1 MAFEPQGDLHLN
13 ELAKSQVKNDPSGNR
28 DAKGDPIF
36 VVNTS
41 RGFTAWL
48 KQQNASL
55 AVTTYQ
61 VGKLFLFGVQSDGK
75 LWAFNRNI
83 GRCLGLAINA
93 NELWVTGDTQIFK
106 FVEAMD
112 QGQKSTEGHDAL
124 FVPQVGYFTGDLDA
138 HDLAVG
144 QDGQLIFVNTLFNCL
159 ATVSSSYS
167 FTPLWKPSFISRM
180 AAEDRCHL
188 NGVALRDG
196 KPAFVTAVAMSDT
209 FDGWRDQRQ
218 NGGIVIDVDTG
229 KIVCSGLSMP
239 HSPRW
244 HRDRLWIH
252 NSGTGE
258 FGWVDVKANLFNPV
272 CFCPGYLRGLSFIGN
287 FAVMGLSKPRDNK
300 TFSGL
305 ALDQFLSERKMEPR
319 CGLYIVDL
327 DSGDIV
333 HSLTIEGVVTEL
345 YDVAVIAGKTQP
357 AALGPMGPELRRTIS
372 FGG

>member
-1 MAFEPQGDLHLN
+1 MDKLVSSQSDANPADA
-13 ELAKSQVKNDPSGNR
+13 AKAAG
-28 DAKGDPIF
+28 GDPLF
-36 VVNTS
+36 TVNTS

-48 KQQNASL
+48 KQQDTSL

-61 VGKLFLFGVQSDGK
+61 VGKLFFFGVQPDGK
-75 LWAFNRNI
+75 LWVFNRNV
-83 GRCLGLAINA
+83 GRCLGLAIRDND
-93 NELWVTGDTQIFK
+93 LWVTGDTQIFK
-106 FVEAMD
+106 FVNAFEP
-112 QGQKSTEGHDAL
+112 GQKSSEGHDAL

-138 HDLAVG
+138 HDLVIG
-144 QDGQLIFVNTLFNCL
+144 SDGELVFANTLFNCL
-159 ATVSSSYS
+159 ATVSSCFS
-167 FTPLWKPSFISRM
+167 FTPLWQPPFISRM

-188 NGVALRDG
+188 NGVAIRDG
-196 KPAFVTAVAMSDT
+196 KPAFVTAVANSDT

-218 NGGIVIDVDTG
+218 NGGIVIEIESG

-244 HRDRLWIH
+244 HRERLWVH

-258 FGWVDVKANLFNPV
+258 FGWVDLTTNMFNPT

-305 ALDQFLSERKMEPR
+305 ALDQRLNTRKMEPR
-319 CGLYIVDL
+319 CGLYVVNL

-333 HSLTIEGVVTEL
+333 HSLTIEGVVSEL
-345 YDVAVIAGKTQP
+345 YDVAVIPGKAQP
-357 AALGPMGPELRRTIS
+357 AALGPMGSEIRRTLS
-372 FGG
+372 FGPVG

>member
-1 MAFEPQGDLHLN
+1 MKKP
-13 ELAKSQVKNDPSGNR
+13 AKSEVKNIPAENNK

-41 RGFTAWL
+41 RGFAAWL

-61 VGKLFLFGVQSDGK
+61 VGKLFLFGVQPDGK
-75 LWAFNRNI
+75 LWVFNRNI
-83 GRCLGLAINA
+83 GRCLGLAISG

-106 FVEAMD
+106 FVNALEA
-112 QGQKSTEGHDAL
+112 GQKSSEGHDAF
-124 FVPQVGYFTGDLDA
+124 FVPQAAYFTGDLDA
-138 HDLAVG
+138 HDLAAG
-144 QDGQLIFVNTLFNCL
+144 RDGRPIFVNTLFNCL
-159 ATVSSSYS
+159 ATVSTTYS
-167 FTPLWKPSFISRM
+167 FKPLWKPEFISRM

-196 KPAFVTAVAMSDT
+196 KPAFVTAVARSDT

-218 NGGIVIDVDTG
+218 NGGIVIEVDSG
-229 KIVCSGLSMP
+229 KIFCSGLSMP

-244 HRDRLWIH
+244 HRDRLWLH

-258 FGWVDVKANLFNPV
+258 FGWVDLKTNSFNPT

-305 ALDQFLSERKMEPR
+305 ALDQRLDERKMEPR
-319 CGLYIVDL
+319 CGLYVVDL
-327 DSGDIV
+327 DSGDVV
-333 HSLTIEGVVTEL
+333 HSLTLEGIVTEL
-345 YDVAVIAGKTQP
+345 YDVAVITGKTQP
-357 AALGPMGPELRRTIS
+357 AALGPMSTEVRRMISIGPLE
-372 FGG
+372 